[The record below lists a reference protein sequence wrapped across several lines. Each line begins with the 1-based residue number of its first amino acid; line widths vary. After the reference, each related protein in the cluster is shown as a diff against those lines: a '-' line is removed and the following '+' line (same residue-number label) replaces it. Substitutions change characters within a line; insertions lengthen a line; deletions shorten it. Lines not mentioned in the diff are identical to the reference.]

1 VDSYPERIEQSTF
14 KTLDYKHKNI
24 VDNNIK
30 KLESLEFGNDKDK
43 IGVWLYKAPLQIKHP
58 PFKERDKGY
67 LLLAIVN
74 DNEMTTLYWK
84 HRKEGEYDMSID
96 LDKLIEFSES
106 EFYDPVKKPITIK
119 NIKAWKRSL
128 EEPKKTKESFKKLKL
143 SNGNIIRY
151 YKNSN
156 KFETFGGQ
164 PINIESVFKELP
176 DDVILNVISKSTDDK
191 KLELIDLIPPHLS
204 DDAEKLLEEI
214 RNNPK

>member
-1 VDSYPERIEQSTF
+1 MKKFIRNRLLEAIKTRHWKVDSYPERIEQSTF

-24 VDNNIK
+24 VDDNIK

-84 HRKEGEYDMSID
+84 HRKEGEYDVSID

-128 EEPKKTKESFKKLKL
+128 EEPNKTKESFKKLKL

-156 KFETFGGQ
+156 KFETSDGQ
-164 PINIESVFKELP
+164 PIKVDDIFDELP
-176 DDVILNVISKSTDDK
+176 TQLQDK
-191 KLELIDLIPPHLS
+191 VME
-204 DDAEKLLEEI
+204 LLEQS